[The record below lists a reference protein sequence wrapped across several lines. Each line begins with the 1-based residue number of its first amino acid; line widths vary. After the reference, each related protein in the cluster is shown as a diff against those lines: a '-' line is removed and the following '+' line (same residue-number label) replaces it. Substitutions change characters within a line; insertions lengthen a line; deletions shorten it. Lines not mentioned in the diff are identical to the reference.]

1 MKINKNSIK
10 FRFIG
15 NLIIVFIFLAL
26 LISILQII
34 LINNLIIKASN
45 ERIKLN
51 IRSGWYYFEEK
62 KRKLEIILDFLQ
74 HHILSQQGNVEV
86 ISMDTQNLLTK
97 YAENKDID
105 YLWVIPGDV
114 YKSDENVSKEIEWFF
129 SKENPEGS
137 SGYIKK
143 DFKKLAE
150 KIPFSFQSRNN
161 IPEGEL
167 ISIYSNRRIHLKNDN
182 GNNKEIILI
191 AGSWLD
197 GANYFVDQI
206 QNLVF
211 EDRFYKGRRVG
222 TVTIFNGS
230 KRIATTVLLPD
241 GERAIGTQVSEEVK
255 QQTLIKG
262 IPWIGRAKVL
272 NDWYLTCYEPIRD
285 IHGNII
291 GMLYMGELESLTK
304 DTRTFVVLIT
314 VAIIL
319 FTMSIALVVR
329 LKQTTRLLKRIY
341 KLRNSANEF
350 ANGNY
355 SIRAERDENR
365 DEISELVAVFNSM
378 LETIER
384 DRGQLIKQQ
393 EQIEEANANYLDMLG
408 FVTHELRNSL
418 GSAIFNIASLKE
430 GAFGD
435 VSTEVKE
442 GLNIV
447 EDSLKYLMEITN
459 NYLQLSRLEQG
470 DLYFEKREVRLLN
483 DVINPILYEV
493 SKLLEKKR
501 MNVINEVTEE
511 FTIPADINLMRVV
524 YENLL
529 GNAIKYG
536 KEGGNIKISAGR
548 TNSGNIQLIVWNDGS
563 PIEPQVITSLF
574 HRFKRYDAK
583 TPEGKKGA
591 GLGLFIVRRIVE
603 LHGGEVTIQST
614 PENGT
619 SFIITIPI

>member
-1 MKINKNSIK
+1 MKIKQNSIK

-15 NLIIVFIFLAL
+15 NLIVVFVFLTL
-26 LISILQII
+26 LISILQIF
-34 LINNLIIKASN
+34 LINNLVIKASN

-74 HHILSQQGNVEV
+74 HHILLQKGNIEV
-86 ISMDTQNLLTK
+86 ISMDMQNLLSK
-97 YAENKDID
+97 YAQSKDID
-105 YLWVIPGDV
+105 YLWVIPTEI
-114 YKSDENVSKEIEWFF
+114 YKSDENIFQEIQSFF
-129 SKENPEGS
+129 SKENPENS

-143 DFKKLAE
+143 DFKKLTE
-150 KIPFSFQSRNN
+150 QIPFGFQSVKS

-167 ISIYSNRRIHLKNDN
+167 ISIYSNRRILLEHNK
-182 GNNKEIILI
+182 GENKEIILI

-241 GERAIGTQVSEEVK
+241 GQRAIGTQVSEEVK
-255 QQTLIKG
+255 EQTLIRG

-272 NDWYLTCYEPIRD
+272 DNWYLACYEPIRD

-291 GMLYMGELESLTK
+291 GMLYMGELEALTK
-304 DTRTFVVLIT
+304 DTRTFVVFIT

-350 ANGNY
+350 AKGNY
-355 SIRAERDENR
+355 SIRAEGDTIG

-378 LETIER
+378 LETIEK
-384 DRGQLIKQQ
+384 DREQLIKQQ
-393 EQIEEANANYLDMLG
+393 ELIEEANANYLDMLG

-418 GSAIFNIASLKE
+418 GSALFNIASLKE
-430 GAFGD
+430 GSFGE

-442 GLNIV
+442 GLDIV
-447 EDSLKYLMEITN
+447 EDSLKYLKEITN

-470 DLYFEKREVRLLN
+470 DLYFEKREVNLLN
-483 DVINPILYEV
+483 DVINPILSEM
-493 SKLLEKKR
+493 SKLLEAKHI
-501 MNVINEVTEE
+501 NVINEITEE
-511 FTIPADINLMRVV
+511 FTMPADINLMRVV

-536 KEGGNIKISAGR
+536 KEGGNIKISATR
-548 TNSGNIQLIVWNDGS
+548 TDMGKIQLIVWNDGS
-563 PIEPQVITSLF
+563 SIEPQVITSLF
-574 HRFKRYDAK
+574 HRFRRYDTK

-603 LHGGEVTIQST
+603 LHGGEIAVQST

-619 SFIITIPI
+619 SFIITIPF

>member
-1 MKINKNSIK
+1 MKK
-10 FRFIG
+10 
-15 NLIIVFIFLAL
+15 
-26 LISILQII
+26 
-34 LINNLIIKASN
+34 
-45 ERIKLN
+45 
-51 IRSGWYYFEEK
+51 K

-74 HHILSQQGNVEV
+74 HHILLQKGNIEV
-86 ISMDTQNLLTK
+86 ISMDMQNLLSK
-97 YAENKDID
+97 YAQSKDID
-105 YLWVIPGDV
+105 YLWVIPTDI
-114 YKSDENVSKEIEWFF
+114 YKSDENIFKEIESFF
-129 SKENPEGS
+129 SKKNPESS

-143 DFKKLAE
+143 DFTKLTE
-150 KIPFSFQSRNN
+150 KIPFSFQSVKS
-161 IPEGEL
+161 IPEGKL
-167 ISIYSNRRIHLKNDN
+167 ISIYSNRRILLEHNK
-182 GNNKEIILI
+182 GENKEVILI

-241 GERAIGTQVSEEVK
+241 GQRAIGTQVSEEVK
-255 QQTLIKG
+255 EQTLIRG

-272 NDWYLTCYEPIRD
+272 DNWYLACYEPIRD

-291 GMLYMGELESLTK
+291 GMLYMGELEALTK
-304 DTRTFVVLIT
+304 DTRTFVVFIT

-350 ANGNY
+350 AKGNY
-355 SIRAERDENR
+355 SIRAEGDTIG

-378 LETIER
+378 LETIEK
-384 DRGQLIKQQ
+384 DREQLIKQQ
-393 EQIEEANANYLDMLG
+393 ELIEEANANYLDMLG

-418 GSAIFNIASLKE
+418 GSALFNIASLKE
-430 GAFGD
+430 GAFGE

-442 GLNIV
+442 GLDIV
-447 EDSLKYLMEITN
+447 EDSLKYLKEITN

-470 DLYFEKREVRLLN
+470 DLYFEKREVNLLN
-483 DVINPILYEV
+483 DVINPILSEM
-493 SKLLEKKR
+493 SKLLEAKHI
-501 MNVINEVTEE
+501 NVINEVTEE
-511 FTIPADINLMRVV
+511 FTMPADINLMRVV

-536 KEGGNIKISAGR
+536 KEGGNIKISATR
-548 TNSGNIQLIVWNDGS
+548 TDMGKIQLIVWNDGS
-563 PIEPQVITSLF
+563 SIEPQVITSLF
-574 HRFKRYDAK
+574 HRFRRYDTK

-603 LHGGEVTIQST
+603 LHGGEIAVQST

-619 SFIITIPI
+619 SFIITIPF

>member
-10 FRFIG
+10 FRFLG
-15 NLIIVFIFLAL
+15 NLIIVFVFLTL
-26 LISILQII
+26 LISILQIF

-74 HHILSQQGNVEV
+74 HHILLQQGNIET
-86 ISMDTQNLLTK
+86 ILMDTQNLLSK

-105 YLWVIPGDV
+105 YLWVIPTDI
-114 YKSDENVSKEIEWFF
+114 YKSDESTFKEIDSFF
-129 SKENPEGS
+129 SKENPENA

-143 DFKKLAE
+143 DFKKLNE
-150 KIPFSFQSRNN
+150 KIPFSFQSSKD

-167 ISIYSNRRIHLKNDN
+167 ISIYSNKRIIFGNNN
-182 GNNKEIILI
+182 GHNKEIILI

-241 GERAIGTQVSEEVK
+241 GQRAVGTQVSEEVRE
-255 QQTLIKG
+255 QTLVKG

-272 NDWYLTCYEPIRD
+272 DDWYLTCYEPIRD
-285 IHGNII
+285 IRGNII
-291 GMLYMGELESLTK
+291 GMLYMGELEALTK

-314 VAIIL
+314 VAVIL
-319 FTMSIALVVR
+319 FTMSIALVIR
-329 LKQTTRLLKRIY
+329 LKQTTQLLKRIY
-341 KLRNSANEF
+341 KLSNSANEF

-355 SIRAERDENR
+355 SVRAGKDTIG
-365 DEISELVAVFNSM
+365 DEISELIAVFNSM
-378 LETIER
+378 LETIEK
-384 DRGQLIKQQ
+384 DREQLIQQQ
-393 EQIEEANANYLDMLG
+393 ELIEEANANYLDMLG

-430 GAFGD
+430 GAFGEI
-435 VSTEVKE
+435 SSEVKE
-442 GLNIV
+442 GLDIV

-470 DLYFEKREVRLLN
+470 DLYFEKREVNLLN
-483 DVINPILYEV
+483 DVINPILNEL
-493 SKLLEKKR
+493 SKLLKSKKI
-501 MNVINEVTEE
+501 NVVNEVKEE
-511 FTIPADINLMRVV
+511 FTMPADINLMRVV

-536 KEGGNIKISAGR
+536 KEGGNIKISATR
-548 TNSGNIQLIVWNDGS
+548 TESGKIQLVVWNDGS
-563 PIEPQVITSLF
+563 PIEPQIITSLF
-574 HRFKRYDAK
+574 HRFRRYDTK

-591 GLGLFIVRRIVE
+591 GLGLFIVRRIIE
-603 LHGGEVTIQST
+603 LHGGEINIQST
-614 PENGT
+614 PESGT
-619 SFIITIPI
+619 SFIITIPF